1 MTFCVTFWHKIAY
14 FYAFGPKRS
23 IYHTFTYKNIRNSE
37 LSSVNRGVATL
48 NAISGHD
55 FHLPLEGNS
64 KFIRPPKIIFAS
76 FIIST
81 PLLNQSLNQND
92 PILSSD
98 KFSFYLV
105 SKNLHLTLKN
115 RSEYTGDLISA
126 FLCEPQKTCECGEN
140 PLHATLTFAILL
152 ATYERVSKRVF
163 KLVSK
168 IDFILLTLS
177 C

>member
-23 IYHTFTYKNIRNSE
+23 IYHTFTYRNIQNSE

-64 KFIRPPKIIFAS
+64 KFIHPPKIIFAS

-92 PILSSD
+92 SNFEFRQIQ
-98 KFSFYLV
+98 F
-105 SKNLHLTLKN
+105 
-115 RSEYTGDLISA
+115 
-126 FLCEPQKTCECGEN
+126 
-140 PLHATLTFAILL
+140 
-152 ATYERVSKRVF
+152 
-163 KLVSK
+163 
-168 IDFILLTLS
+168 LS
-177 C
+177 CQQKSTLDFEKPLRVYRWPHFYIFVRTPKSMWMWSESYVDFWNTSCDVCRSFKTGFQVGV